1 MTGAEYREER
11 VKRGLSVA
19 RLAEKLGVHW
29 VTVYKREAGVH
40 KVSEEAAVAI
50 RSLPVPRAKERGS
63 GGPEK

>member
-1 MTGAEYREER
+1 MTSEQYKQER
-11 VKRGLSVA
+11 VRRGLSVMQ
-19 RLAEKLGVHW
+19 LAEKLGVHW